1 MQRKKNFPKELSENL
16 KKVRIMNGLT
26 QEQVTKKLQDRNVN
40 VTRQSYNRYENNN
53 AEPEYE
59 TLKNLALIFG
69 TDVNRL
75 VGFEPDGQVSIPSDD
90 RDEMEQTI
98 FELLFLDDDETCCRI
113 TRNEKRTRYTCEM
126 DTIAYEGRGGNIQ
139 ISPKGELILTEE
151 QITAIHKAAKYAWNK
166 GFLVFFQRVLRVVKD
181 NKPEDPVIFVDDLLT
196 DDIKEQ
202 IRREAKNIGE
212 HRKL

>member
-16 KKVRIMNGLT
+16 KIFRTMNGLT

-75 VGFEPDGQVSIPSDD
+75 VGFKANEQESIPSNAQE
-90 RDEMEQTI
+90 EMEKTLVDLASVGKKKKSCQ
-98 FELLFLDDDETCCRI
+98 I
-113 TRNEKRTRYTCEM
+113 TRNEKHTRYTCEM
-126 DTIAYEGRGGNIQ
+126 DKIAYEGRDGNME
-139 ISPKGELILTEE
+139 ISPEGKMILTEE

>member
-75 VGFEPDGQVSIPSDD
+75 VGFKANEQESIPSNAQE
-90 RDEMEQTI
+90 EMEKT
-98 FELLFLDDDETCCRI
+98 LVDLASVGKKKKCCQI
-113 TRNEKRTRYTCEM
+113 TRNEKHTRYTCEM

-196 DDIKEQ
+196 DDIKKQ
-202 IRREAKNIGE
+202 IRREAEDIGE

>member
-16 KKVRIMNGLT
+16 KIFRTMNGLT

-75 VGFEPDGQVSIPSDD
+75 VGFKANEQESIPPNAQE
-90 RDEMEQTI
+90 EMEKTLVDLASVGKKKKSCQ
-98 FELLFLDDDETCCRI
+98 I
-113 TRNEKRTRYTCEM
+113 TRNEKHTRYTCEM
-126 DTIAYEGRGGNIQ
+126 DKIAYEGRDGNME
-139 ISPKGELILTEE
+139 ISPEGKMILTEE
-151 QITAIHKAAKYAWNK
+151 QITAIHKAAKFAWDK
-166 GFLVFFQRVLRVVKD
+166 GFLAFFQRVLRVVKD

-202 IRREAKNIGE
+202 IRREAKNIAE